1 MSTRPK
7 LTIAIPS
14 FNRSSHLRRL
24 LASVAENIEFAQA
37 KDVVDVLVCDNHSAD
52 DTPATVE
59 EFSDRLSITYIRND
73 RNIGSTNNIIKCFA
87 KSKADYT
94 WVIGDDDILTTT
106 AIRRVLEV
114 IDDPAGDTGL
124 IFVNSLAI
132 KDDNDRSVVSI
143 SGKMAMD
150 SEQVIR
156 QLHYR
161 LTFLSALILRNT
173 YDTSSLGEEYSCH
186 LPHLELLVQSLNS
199 YQKHVYI
206 KDILVR
212 GQVDNS
218 GEFDA
223 TYVVKRPQP
232 EITSIYVE
240 EFLQSISTF
249 TDSAATMH
257 VVRKKLMFC
266 YLFYRLASD
275 NDVTVNP
282 FTFTRLDEYY
292 SAESYYSLVV
302 KPLLR
307 RLERRS
313 VKKIM
318 LMIAVI
324 HRLRDGDGIKLVNR
338 IKSQGRQVTKVRSER
353 HTSILVDGNVFS
365 DVSFGEFEVWTLGS
379 TTQGNGFA
387 NGNIAWDMDTGSV
400 AIGKSG
406 LYLITWQCMYTTS
419 LGHFG

>member
-1 MSTRPK
+1 
-7 LTIAIPS
+7 
-14 FNRSSHLRRL
+14 
-24 LASVAENIEFAQA
+24 
-37 KDVVDVLVCDNHSAD
+37 
-52 DTPATVE
+52 
-59 EFSDRLSITYIRND
+59 
-73 RNIGSTNNIIKCFA
+73 
-87 KSKADYT
+87 
-94 WVIGDDDILTTT
+94 
-106 AIRRVLEV
+106 
-114 IDDPAGDTGL
+114 
-124 IFVNSLAI
+124 
-132 KDDNDRSVVSI
+132 
-143 SGKMAMD
+143 MAMD
-150 SEQVIR
+150 SEQVIK

-173 YDTSSLGEEYSCH
+173 YDTSSFAEEYSSH
-186 LPHLELLVQSLNS
+186 LPHLELLVQSLIS

-240 EFLQSISTF
+240 EFLQSISKF
-249 TDSAATMH
+249 PASAATMK
-257 VVRKKLMFC
+257 VVQKKLMFC

-275 NDVTVNP
+275 SDVTVNP
-282 FTFTRLDEYY
+282 FTFTRLDEHY
-292 SAESYYSLVV
+292 SAESYYYPLV

-338 IKSQGRQVTKVRSER
+338 IKSRGQQITKVRSER
-353 HTSILVDGNVFS
+353 HTSILVDGNAFS

-379 TTQGNGFA
+379 TTDGNGFA
-387 NGNIAWDMDTGSV
+387 YGNIVWDLDTGSV
-400 AIGKSG
+400 VIGKSG
-406 LYLITWQCMYTTS
+406 LYLITWQCMYTNS
-419 LGHFG
+419 LGHFGEHGWRVMLNDNTVELLSSSWNGSGGSSATISTARTAWLKEGDRLRVTVGPAKGRTSCYCAPAHTFLNVTMMPVQD